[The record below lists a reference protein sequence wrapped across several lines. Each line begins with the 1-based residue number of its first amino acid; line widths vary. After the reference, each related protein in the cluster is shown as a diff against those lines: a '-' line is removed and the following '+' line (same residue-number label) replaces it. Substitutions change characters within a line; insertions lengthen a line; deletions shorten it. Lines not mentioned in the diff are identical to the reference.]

1 MSDDKE
7 TTNLS
12 DLDEQLLNEAIV
24 STNGRDYTQEEI
36 EHLALE
42 NELTPFQDLE
52 LEIHDELFESGLG
65 WDKRAEWDNIYHP
78 DDDKETK
85 ALLRLKRA
93 VQPGGSDEPA
103 ARNDSRCGSHHRHR
117 LGSQRI

>member
-1 MSDDKE
+1 MSNDKE

-24 STNGRDYTQEEI
+24 STNGHDYTQEEI

-42 NELTPFQDLE
+42 NELTPFQALE

-93 VQPGGSDEPA
+93 VLI
-103 ARNDSRCGSHHRHR
+103 H
-117 LGSQRI
+117 

>member
-42 NELTPFQDLE
+42 NELTPFQALE
-52 LEIHDELFESGLG
+52 LKIHDELFESGLG
-65 WDKRAEWDNIYHP
+65 WDKRAEWGNIYHP
-78 DDDKETK
+78 DDD
-85 ALLRLKRA
+85 
-93 VQPGGSDEPA
+93 
-103 ARNDSRCGSHHRHR
+103 
-117 LGSQRI
+117 

>member
-24 STNGRDYTQEEI
+24 STNGHDYTQEEI

-42 NELTPFQDLE
+42 NELTPFQ
-52 LEIHDELFESGLG
+52 
-65 WDKRAEWDNIYHP
+65 
-78 DDDKETK
+78 
-85 ALLRLKRA
+85 ALCLA
-93 VQPGGSDEPA
+93 PSDWSKTIVSA
-103 ARNDSRCGSHHRHR
+103 
-117 LGSQRI
+117 

>member
-24 STNGRDYTQEEI
+24 STNGRDDTEEEI

-42 NELTPFQDLE
+42 KELTPFQALE

-65 WDKRAEWDNIYHP
+65 WDKRAECFSPLKLCHYLMVTGGF
-78 DDDKETK
+78 KVGTETVFG
-85 ALLRLKRA
+85 R
-93 VQPGGSDEPA
+93 
-103 ARNDSRCGSHHRHR
+103 RCSKGFA
-117 LGSQRI
+117 

>member
-42 NELTPFQDLE
+42 NELTP
-52 LEIHDELFESGLG
+52 
-65 WDKRAEWDNIYHP
+65 
-78 DDDKETK
+78 
-85 ALLRLKRA
+85 
-93 VQPGGSDEPA
+93 QPWTVYPNQAQPHPA
-103 ARNDSRCGSHHRHR
+103 AQVKSS
-117 LGSQRI
+117 

>member
-12 DLDEQLLNEAIV
+12 DLAEQLLNEAIV

-42 NELTPFQDLE
+42 NELTPFQ
-52 LEIHDELFESGLG
+52 
-65 WDKRAEWDNIYHP
+65 
-78 DDDKETK
+78 
-85 ALLRLKRA
+85 AL
-93 VQPGGSDEPA
+93 
-103 ARNDSRCGSHHRHR
+103 
-117 LGSQRI
+117 

>member
-36 EHLALE
+36 GHLALE
-42 NELTPFQDLE
+42 NELTPFQALE
-52 LEIHDELFESGLG
+52 L
-65 WDKRAEWDNIYHP
+65 
-78 DDDKETK
+78 
-85 ALLRLKRA
+85 
-93 VQPGGSDEPA
+93 
-103 ARNDSRCGSHHRHR
+103 
-117 LGSQRI
+117 